1 MEVFRRNLTSNG
13 GVEHQLCSILA
24 SFIYFFAKIKKL
36 FRLIS

>member
-24 SFIYFFAKIKKL
+24 SFIYFFAKIKN
-36 FRLIS
+36 SSG